1 MTHLPEVGTMDWCS
15 LMELAG
21 IFALSNRLLT
31 VWIISIGLVL
41 IASSESALAT
51 DADFFEKKVRP
62 VLVEHCFEC
71 HSGDSQE
78 SGLRVDSL
86 ASLLTGGDRGP
97 ALVVGKPNESILI
110 QAIRHDDT
118 LQMPPERKLSQAVIN
133 DLMLW
138 VSEGAVWP
146 DAGPV
151 TVAAKP
157 TGVERK
163 PTAEDRQFWAFRPPV
178 RHAIPQ
184 GPDPRNWSRTPI
196 DRFVLQKLNEQQIT
210 PNEIADK
217 RTLIRRATL
226 ALIGLPPTPEEVR
239 AFLADESPEAFEKV
253 IDRLLASPRYG
264 ERWGRHWLDV
274 ARYGDSNGLDEN
286 LAYGNAWRY
295 RDYVIEA
302 FNSDR
307 PYDEFLQEQL
317 AGDLLPASDQND
329 IVLRR
334 IVATGYL
341 SLGAKMLAEDDP
353 VKMEMDIIDEQLDT
367 LGKAVLGMTLGCAR
381 CHDHKFD
388 PISMHDYYALAGI
401 FKSSKTMDNFN
412 VVARWQERPLAV
424 PEVVAQR
431 DAKKAEADAV
441 QAQIQQLRVQEA
453 ARVDKAGKSR
463 IADYLLA
470 ADRQIR
476 RDEVLKTARPI
487 MEDEARRSAPETILI
502 EAEEFPRGNVMRDRT
517 NYGVGIG
524 VLVNEGPL
532 PNFTEYDIEIPST
545 GMWQI
550 DLRYAAA
557 AARPTEILLDSKM
570 VKADATGQVTGSWT
584 PDGQKWFVEAAV
596 PITAGKHV
604 LRLENDGPFP
614 HIDKIAMGLRS
625 DLPVEPADSAK
636 DSAPLEPEYLTS
648 WARFLT
654 AQKEVDGSPFRV
666 WWKVRAGEAIEP
678 KTPLETA
685 LIADLTPAEIDLPH
699 LAERIQDIYEQPVPE
714 TAALKAAIDSK
725 TGPYSLGERADET
738 FSDAVVAQ
746 LKVLNEKEDEIKK
759 GIPPLPEA
767 MSITEGKPQ
776 NLRIHLR
783 GSHTTLGE
791 EVGRRMPRV
800 FSHEESLTIPAEVSG
815 RLELAR
821 WLTQSDHPL
830 TARVLVN
837 RIWQA
842 HFGDGLVR
850 SPDNFGKLGDAPTHP
865 ELLDWLATEFVRGGW
880 SIKQLHRLIL
890 NSATWQQST
899 DWNESAASVDPENK
913 LWWRMSR
920 RRLEAEAVRDSL
932 LAIGGD
938 LDDQM
943 GGNLLPTG
951 NRAYVTSTANINVSV
966 YDKPRRT
973 IYLPI
978 VRSALFDYL
987 TAFDFG
993 DPSSM
998 SGQRDRTTVA
1008 PQALFLMNSLL
1019 VARESEK
1026 LAQALR
1032 ALPGDDRDRVT
1043 EAFERFYSRSPTESD
1058 IDSSLEFMQ
1067 SYEKNLQIRGIASE
1081 QSRLEAWQAFCRA
1094 LICTTEFLY
1103 VN

>member
-1 MTHLPEVGTMDWCS
+1 MNLCS
-15 LMELAG
+15 LMELAR
-21 IFALSNRLLT
+21 IVPLSSRLLT
-31 VWIISIGLVL
+31 LCIVWAGLVFV
-41 IASSESALAT
+41 ANAGSVRAT

-62 VLVEHCFEC
+62 VLIEHCYEC
-71 HSGDSQE
+71 HSGDSKE
-78 SGLRVDSL
+78 SGLKVDSL
-86 ASLLTGGDRGP
+86 AALLVGGERGP
-97 ALVVGKPNESILI
+97 ALVPGKPNESVMI

-118 LQMPPERKLSQAVIN
+118 LQMPPERKLPQSVIN

-138 VSEGAVWP
+138 VKDGAVWP
-146 DAGPV
+146 DAAPAAV
-151 TVAAKP
+151 TTKP
-157 TGVERK
+157 ANIERK
-163 PTAEDRQFWAFRPPV
+163 PTDEDRQFWAFRPPV
-178 RHAIPQ
+178 RHPIPHVA
-184 GPDPRNWSRTPI
+184 DPRSWAQTPI
-196 DRFVLQKLNEQQIT
+196 DRFVLQKLTEQKVS
-210 PNEIADK
+210 PNAIADK
-217 RTLIRRATL
+217 RTLIRRASL
-226 ALIGLPPTPEEVR
+226 DLIGLPPTPDEVGD
-239 AFLADESPEAFEKV
+239 FLADQSPEAFERV

-286 LAYGNAWRY
+286 LAFGSAWRY

-317 AGDLLPASDQND
+317 AGDLLPASDQED
-329 IVLRR
+329 VTIRR

-424 PEVVAQR
+424 REVVAQR
-431 DAKKAEADAV
+431 DAKKAEVDAV
-441 QAQIQQLRVQEA
+441 ETQIVHVRIQEA
-453 ARVDKAGKSR
+453 ARVDKEAKAR
-463 IADYLLA
+463 VADYMLA

-476 RDEVLKTARPI
+476 QEEILKAARPI
-487 MEDEARRSAPETILI
+487 AEDELRRSAPGTILI
-502 EAEEFPRGNVMRDRT
+502 EADEFVRGNVMRDKT
-517 NYGVGIG
+517 TYGVGIG
-524 VLVNEGPL
+524 VLVNDGQL
-532 PNFTEYDIEIPST
+532 PNFTEYDIEIPTS
-545 GMWQI
+545 GAWQI

-557 AARPTEILLDSKM
+557 AARPTEIILDGEV
-570 VKADATGQVTGSWT
+570 VKPDAAGQVTGSWT
-584 PDGQKWFVEAAV
+584 PDGQKWFVETV
-596 PITAGKHV
+596 IEIKAGKHV
-604 LRLENDGPFP
+604 LRLDNDGPFP
-614 HIDKIAMGLRS
+614 HIDKIALAPSSILPSKESPDS
-625 DLPVEPADSAK
+625 DQD
-636 DSAPLEPEYLTS
+636 DRDPLEPVIVDK
-648 WARFLT
+648 WAKLLLDQRVV
-654 AQKEVDGSPFRV
+654 EGSLFSA
-666 WWKVRAGEAIEP
+666 WWKARAGEPVEP
-678 KTPLETA
+678 KTPLEAA
-685 LIADLTPAEIDLPH
+685 LLKSFVGFGTIDLRE
-699 LAERIQDIYEQPVPE
+699 LAERYQAIYTQPTPE
-714 TAALKAAIDSK
+714 TTEFKTLIDGN
-725 TGPYSLGERADET
+725 TGPYFLAEKTDDT
-738 FSDAVVAQ
+738 FSDNVVAR
-746 LKVLNEKEDEIKK
+746 LKKLNEQKAEIERA
-759 GIPPLPEA
+759 IPALPEA

-776 NLRIHLR
+776 NLKIHLR
-783 GSHTTLGE
+783 GSHTTLGD
-791 EVGRRMPRV
+791 EVARRMPRV
-800 FSHEESLTIPAEVSG
+800 FSNEEPVAIPAEVSG

-821 WLTQSDHPL
+821 WLTQPDHPL

-842 HFGDGLVR
+842 HLGDGLVR
-850 SPDNFGKLGDAPTHP
+850 SPDNFGKLGELPTHP
-865 ELLDWLATEFVRGGW
+865 ELLDWLATELVRSGW
-880 SIKQLHRLIL
+880 SIKHIHRLIL
-890 NSATWQQST
+890 SSATWQQST
-899 DWNESAASVDPENK
+899 DWNESAAAIDPENK
-913 LWWRMSR
+913 LLWRMNR

-943 GGNLLPTG
+943 GGSLLPTE
-951 NRAYVTSTANINVSV
+951 NRKYVTSTANINVAV

-1019 VARESEK
+1019 VAKESDT
-1026 LAQALR
+1026 LAKTLLAS
-1032 ALPGDDRDRVT
+1032 PDDDRVRIT
-1043 EAFERFYSRSPTESD
+1043 QAFERFYSRPPTESEVA
-1058 IDSSLEFMQ
+1058 SSLEFVG
-1067 SYEKNLQIRGIASE
+1067 SYEKSLAERGIAAE
-1081 QSRLEAWQAFCRA
+1081 QCRPAAWKAFCRA
-1094 LICTTEFLY
+1094 LMSTNEFLY